1 MHIAAHLF
9 TSSSLNPSDSRP
21 NTIDTFPSGREE
33 ILAANCSGEKE
44 LIFLNF
50 PLLLVAPTEKMESER
65 ASSRVSALLAFSQR
79 SEAWRARVLTL
90 FSSYTLSPTIV
101 SFVSPIVFIALQTD
115 PIFAPS
121 WVSTRTISILS
132 AHWIFLLFSIFFYF
146 RQYCSLL
153 LLRNIIKMEGKI
165 WIREQRG

>member
-1 MHIAAHLF
+1 
-9 TSSSLNPSDSRP
+9 
-21 NTIDTFPSGREE
+21 
-33 ILAANCSGEKE
+33 
-44 LIFLNF
+44 
-50 PLLLVAPTEKMESER
+50 MESER

-121 WVSTRTISILS
+121 WVSTRTISIVS
-132 AHWIFLLFSIFFYF
+132 THWIFLLFSIFFYF